1 MPSLPDHP
9 TVHQALRWAKQI
21 LSEANVPSSATDAE
35 WLLAHL
41 MGYTRS
47 ELHLQVHQS
56 LTRAQYQAL
65 MDTVGER
72 QQRRP
77 LQQILGETE
86 FFSLP
91 FKITPDVLIPRPE
104 TEVLVGAVI
113 DRLKDHSAPHILDL
127 CTGSGAIAV
136 ALAHNLPKS
145 RLTASDVSE
154 KALVLARQNIHLNGV
169 ADRVRLVRADLFTP
183 FVARPHFHAIVSN
196 PPYIPSNN
204 LSSLQPEVRDHE
216 PHLALD
222 GGPDGLDLYRR
233 IIPQSVSHLHP
244 DGLLALEIGE
254 ASGVQ
259 TLLSSTV
266 AFTQFLPLR
275 DLDHKERVLMA
286 KKYQGSDI
294 DAISC

>member
-1 MPSLPDHP
+1 MPSLPNYP

-21 LSEANVPSSATDAE
+21 LSDANVPSSATDAE

-47 ELHLQVHQS
+47 ELHLQAHQS
-56 LTRAQYQAL
+56 LTGAQYQAL
-65 MDTVGER
+65 MHTVGER

-91 FKITPDVLIPRPE
+91 FKIAPDVLIPRPE
-104 TEVLVGAVI
+104 TEVLVEAVI
-113 DRLKDHSAPHILDL
+113 DRLKNHSAPHILDL
-127 CTGSGAIAV
+127 CTGSGAVAV

-154 KALVLARQNIHLNGV
+154 KALLLAQQNMHLNHV
-169 ADRVRLVRADLFTP
+169 ADRVQLVRADLLTSFA
-183 FVARPHFHAIVSN
+183 ARPHFHAIVSN
-196 PPYIPSNN
+196 PPYIPSNELSN
-204 LSSLQPEVRDHE
+204 LQLEVRGHE

-233 IIPQSVSHLHP
+233 IIPQSISHLHP
-244 DGLLALEIGE
+244 GGLLALEIGE

-259 TLLSSTV
+259 TLLSS
-266 AFTQFLPLR
+266 AAAWTQFLPLQ
-275 DLDHKERVLMA
+275 DLDQKNRVLLA
-286 KKYQGSDI
+286 QKNG
-294 DAISC
+294 A

>member
-1 MPSLPDHP
+1 MPSLPNHP

-21 LSEANVPSSATDAE
+21 LSEANVPSPTTDAE

-47 ELHLQVHQS
+47 ELHLQAHQP
-56 LTRAQYQAL
+56 LTRAQVNEL

-104 TEVLVGAVI
+104 TEVLVEAVI
-113 DRLKDHSAPHILDL
+113 DRLKDHFAPHILDL

-136 ALAHNLPKS
+136 ALAHNLPNS
-145 RLTASDVSE
+145 RLTASDVSA
-154 KALVLARQNIHLNGV
+154 KALLLAQRNIHLNHV
-169 ADRVRLVRADLFTP
+169 ADQVQLVRADLFTP
-183 FVARPHFHAIVSN
+183 FAARPHFHAIVSN
-196 PPYIPSNN
+196 PPYIPSND
-204 LSSLQPEVRDHE
+204 LSNLQPEVRDHE
-216 PHLALD
+216 PHLALV

-233 IIPQSVSHLHP
+233 IIPQSVSYLHP
-244 DGLLALEIGE
+244 GGLLALEIGE

-259 TLLSSTV
+259 TLLSSAT
-266 AFTQFLPLR
+266 ALTQLSSLR
-275 DLDHKERVLMA
+275 DLDDKERVLLA
-286 KKYQGSDI
+286 QKKPNYL
-294 DAISC
+294 